1 VAVGVAAQAMLGGMP
16 ESRELRRTEVDGQV
30 LITVGATV
38 IAGYQA
44 DDAVMRNITAVALTG
59 LGFSGR
65 RVGELLGITEQYV
78 SMLRG
83 RARRHGSEGL
93 APRRGRPPALG
104 RGDLARARRLREQG
118 QSDMEIGRRLGVH
131 ATTVGR
137 ALPARRLPPPATGS
151 KSRRT
156 VPTSENGRH
165 LGTALLRD
173 NPRVPGLLVG
183 NARGRSA
190 QYQGV
195 GTLSGDHDLP

>member
-1 VAVGVAAQAMLGGMP
+1 MAVGVAAQAMLGGMP

-83 RARRHGSEGL
+83 RARRQLTTQLLLLQASRL
-93 APRRGRPPALG
+93 TRC
-104 RGDLARARRLREQG
+104 RA
-118 QSDMEIGRRLGVH
+118 
-131 ATTVGR
+131 TFFTV
-137 ALPARRLPPPATGS
+137 
-151 KSRRT
+151 
-156 VPTSENGRH
+156 TS
-165 LGTALLRD
+165 
-173 NPRVPGLLVG
+173 
-183 NARGRSA
+183 
-190 QYQGV
+190 
-195 GTLSGDHDLP
+195 